1 MAIIFSDCQLQKKR
15 NAKAELN
22 AYDRGSRNVIENLLP
37 LYDDMERLL
46 NSIKGSVD
54 EKTLSG
60 FEMILE
66 NFEKTLLGFEC
77 KKIDCKIGD
86 KFDVNVHEA
95 IAVQPISVDQTTDNV
110 VNIYQSGW
118 MFNGKLLRPTKVVVG
133 K

>member
-66 NFEKTLLGFEC
+66 NFEKTLFGFEC
-77 KKIDCKIGD
+77 KKIGD